1 MRRYF
6 SRQMAAL
13 LFIAATLIATGC
25 SNGKEAKK
33 SAQEFLDYFFATEYE
48 MAQELCTDEVK
59 EYLESSLKEFM
70 ALPQETKESVKRQVS
85 SFKAVVES
93 MEKLENKQI
102 KIYYSVISAPDTLLS
117 RRSLIMQE
125 MEEGWRVSQICK

>member
-1 MRRYF
+1 
-6 SRQMAAL
+6 MAAL

-25 SNGKEAKK
+25 SNGKEAKQ

-59 EYLESSLKEFM
+59 EYLESGLKEFM

-93 MEKLENKQI
+93 MEKLEKNQI
-102 KIYYSVISAPDTLLS
+102 KIYYSVISAPDTLPPQPYNARDGGGLES
-117 RRSLIMQE
+117 ITDL
-125 MEEGWRVSQICK
+125 QIVTLARERL